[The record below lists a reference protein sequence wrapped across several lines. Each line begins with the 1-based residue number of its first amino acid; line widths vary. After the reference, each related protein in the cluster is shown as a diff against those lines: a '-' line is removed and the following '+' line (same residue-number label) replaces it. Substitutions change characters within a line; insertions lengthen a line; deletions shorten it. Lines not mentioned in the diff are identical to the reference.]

1 MNILHMPQMTS
12 QKWAVLWLA
21 LGVACSS
28 QRSQAITTITVYS
41 SSAAKPWL
49 ESAYACVPQSSA
61 IKLSDDPSADAVLR
75 LGEPETLTLPTY
87 QIGVDDLLV
96 VTHPQTGIGPLT
108 VSQVQA
114 LFAGQFV
121 NWSEVGGAD
130 LPVQVWVFDPSA
142 DVQTVFDRAVMY
154 GRPITSLARLAVSAQ
169 HMSDSVG
176 SVDGSIGVLP
186 RRWKTGNVHEA
197 LLFASSP
204 VLMLVSQEPRGDL
217 AALIACMQTRE

>member
-1 MNILHMPQMTS
+1 MYIRKIPGMTW
-12 QKWAVLWLA
+12 QTWAVLWLA
-21 LGVACSS
+21 LVAACSS
-28 QRSQAITTITVYS
+28 QRTKALSTITVSS
-41 SSAAKPWL
+41 SSAARPWL

-61 IKLSDDPSADAVLR
+61 IKLSDDPSADVVLR

-96 VTHPQTGIGPLT
+96 VAHPQTGVGPLT
-108 VSQVQA
+108 ISQVQA

-121 NWSEVGGAD
+121 NWSEIGGAD
-130 LPVQVWVFDPSA
+130 LPVQVWVFGPSA
-142 DVQTVFDRAVMY
+142 DVQTVFDRAVMH

-176 SVDGSIGVLP
+176 SVAGSIGVLP
-186 RRWKTGNVHEA
+186 RRWKAGNVQEA
-197 LLFASSP
+197 LQFASSP
-204 VLMLVSQEPRGDL
+204 VLLLVSQEPRGDL